1 MAITITAFTPQG
13 QPIHTTSVATWR
25 EARAYCA
32 LNATPQWV
40 DGFSIAGVG
49 IVRIRRNADGSVRAF
64 SRLRNGEFVEGTI
77 AEIVN

>member
-1 MAITITAFTPQG
+1 MAITITAFGPQG
-13 QPIHTTSVATWR
+13 QLIHTTSVATMR

-40 DGFSIAGVG
+40 DGFSIAGIG
-49 IVRIRRNADGSVRAF
+49 IVRVCRNADGSVRAF
-64 SRLRNGEFVEGTI
+64 SRLRNGEFVEGII

>member
-1 MAITITAFTPQG
+1 MAITITAFAPTG

-40 DGFSIAGVG
+40 DGFSIAGIG
-49 IVRIRRNADGSVRAF
+49 IVRVLRNADGSVRAF
-64 SRLRNGEFVEGTI
+64 SRLRHGEFVEGTI
-77 AEIVN
+77 AEMVN

>member
-1 MAITITAFTPQG
+1 MAITITAFGPQG
-13 QPIHTTSVATWR
+13 QLIHTTSVATMR

-49 IVRIRRNADGSVRAF
+49 IVRVCRNADGTVRAF
-64 SRLRNGEFVEGTI
+64 SRLRNGKFVEGII
-77 AEIVN
+77 AEVVN

>member
-1 MAITITAFTPQG
+1 MAITITAFGPKG
-13 QPIHTTSVATWR
+13 QLIHTTSVATWR

-40 DGFSIAGVG
+40 DGFSIDGA
-49 IVRIRRNADGSVRAF
+49 IVRVCRNADGSVRAF

-77 AEIVN
+77 AEMVN

>member
-1 MAITITAFTPQG
+1 MTITITAFGPQG
-13 QPIHTTSVATWR
+13 QPIHTTTVATMR

-49 IVRIRRNADGSVRAF
+49 IVRVRRNADGSVRAF

-77 AEIVN
+77 AEVVI